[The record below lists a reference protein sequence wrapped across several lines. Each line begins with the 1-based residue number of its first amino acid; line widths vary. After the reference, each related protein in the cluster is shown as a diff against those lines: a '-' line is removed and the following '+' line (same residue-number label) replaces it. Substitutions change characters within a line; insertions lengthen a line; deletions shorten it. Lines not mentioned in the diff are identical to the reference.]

1 MLIKELYSI
10 PELKAAIRKARE
22 IRANIRFGMSEMTDV
37 RISKIEALD
46 FVSRYYPDTTP
57 REMEMPCGYFGT
69 LSDGVLHIG

>member
-37 RISKIEALD
+37 RISKIEANQVVLVD
-46 FVSRYYPDTTP
+46 TQGASRVI
-57 REMEMPCGYFGT
+57 T
-69 LSDGVLHIG
+69 LFQRDKP